1 MPVLSYNLDM
11 AAMKKRSVETT
22 AIFTPTDGGIISFP
36 AVPGLTFHT
45 DNQIIGEELEDAYD
59 IALAKEA
66 EARNDF
72 VRWEDVRDSLC
83 VMTKK
88 VGKGSR

>member
-1 MPVLSYNLDM
+1 M
-11 AAMKKRSVETT
+11 ATMKKRSVETT
-22 AIFTPTDGGIISFP
+22 AIFTPADGGYVISFP

-45 DNQIIGEELEDAYD
+45 VNQIIEEELEDAYD

-72 VRWEDVRDSLC
+72 VRWEDVRDSL
-83 VMTKK
+83 
-88 VGKGSR
+88 

>member
-1 MPVLSYNLDM
+1 M
-11 AAMKKRSVETT
+11 MKKKILETT
-22 AIFTPTDGGIISFP
+22 AVFTPADNGYVISFP

-45 DNQIIGEELEDAYD
+45 VNQTFIEEELEDAYD

-72 VRWEDVRDSLC
+72 VSWEDVRVAL
-83 VMTKK
+83 
-88 VGKGSR
+88 